1 MAVFLG
7 FPTIE
12 YAKKSKKVSRI
23 LGLEGWS
30 QLPQE
35 WNRRAQAGAAAAKIE
50 SKSTG

>member
-12 YAKKSKKVSRI
+12 YAKKGEKVSRI
-23 LGLEGWS
+23 LGSEGWS

-35 WNRRAQAGAAAAKIE
+35 WNKRAQARAAAAKKE
-50 SKSTG
+50 